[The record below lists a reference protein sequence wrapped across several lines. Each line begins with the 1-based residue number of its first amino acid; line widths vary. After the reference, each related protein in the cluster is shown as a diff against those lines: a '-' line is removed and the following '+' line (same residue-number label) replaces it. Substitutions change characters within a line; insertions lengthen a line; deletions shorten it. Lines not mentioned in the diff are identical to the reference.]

1 MKRII
6 SLLLIILILI
16 VPVYAETDLSTFEQL
31 VENDD
36 VFIKKMIL
44 GGATLDEVEA
54 FVNDMDEVVYG
65 FKENIFMQD
74 MDAFFITIFLQNIQK
89 EAYINVL
96 MAFDS
101 MFQEEMVYMFSE
113 KKVPESMMYFK
124 IYLFGDKVTAKPQE
138 PETGDFP
145 VYSDPEGDI
154 EPPAV
159 PETTPLPPEPETPF
173 SDVAYSSWYSEAI
186 TELYNLKILVGRPDG
201 LFYPDDYIKRE
212 EAIKLLVEAFLGNKI
227 DYSQEFGQRAKG
239 KWYHNHFAT
248 AEYYAVISGI
258 FDEEE
263 FKDNKYITR
272 QDFASIAFRA
282 AMRADVIFDRITA
295 STDFYDINEFNY
307 YAVEPVTKLQQ
318 AGIIKGVGEN
328 KFAPMNYV
336 TRAEAANIVY
346 EILTFGN

>member
-44 GGATLDEVEA
+44 GGATTDELEA
-54 FVNDMDEVVYG
+54 FVNDMDSVVKG

-89 EAYINVL
+89 EEYINVL

-124 IYLFGDKVTAKPQE
+124 IYLFGDKVTVKPQD
-138 PETGDFP
+138 PESGDLP
-145 VYSDPEGDI
+145 VFSDPEAD
-154 EPPAV
+154 EP
-159 PETTPLPPEPETPF
+159 EPLPVQPPSPVEPKTPF
-173 SDVAYSSWYSEAI
+173 ADVSYSSWYSEAVI
-186 TELYNLKILVGRPDG
+186 ELYNLKILVGRPDG

-227 DYSQEFGQRAKG
+227 DYSAEFGDRAKG

-258 FDEEE
+258 FDEKE
-263 FKDNKYITR
+263 FRDNEYITR

-282 AMRADVIFDRITA
+282 AMRADVLFDRITA
-295 STDFYDINEFNY
+295 STDFYDMNEFNY

-336 TRAEAANIVY
+336 TRAEASNIVY
-346 EILTFGN
+346 KILTFGR